1 MKTRI
6 ANIRSQRR
14 SSGGFAVLVVL
25 ALLAVML
32 MLIAAN
38 TAVLNRVEQDLK
50 GVEKRQIQRLDRVR
64 KAAIA
69 PWSNRYQLWRPQASA
84 VGAKYP

>member
-50 GVEKRQIQRLDRVR
+50 GVEKRQIQRLDASAKPQLRPGQTDTNFGVR
-64 KAAIA
+64 KQA
-69 PWSNRYQLWRPQASA
+69 P
-84 VGAKYP
+84 